1 MRVWSPMP
9 IDGRQAG
16 RQVCQIRPVKGNRS
30 EGGDGRRMKAEWIN
44 RAQRSRRWRRVPSGQ
59 QWRGAASRLEVMVVT
74 AGEAERNVRK
84 RPPLSCIVPPLSLVG
99 PSLNNWILHSRNVCV
114 DGPGLPHIISP

>member
-1 MRVWSPMP
+1 MVCGSGVVDREAAMRVWSPMP

-44 RAQRSRRWRRVPSGQ
+44 GARSKWI
-59 QWRGAASRLEVMVVT
+59 AS
-74 AGEAERNVRK
+74 
-84 RPPLSCIVPPLSLVG
+84 
-99 PSLNNWILHSRNVCV
+99 
-114 DGPGLPHIISP
+114 